1 MYIGA
6 CIVQGYPGPTPRE
19 PDPARGSIFSPVN
32 FFTVNFL
39 APVQVLHEIRAH
51 THRQHIDIDRTHK
64 IGETRTT
71 MDVNTA
77 MLLYLRDRYAS
88 AAGDLTTLLTRY
100 LNTEVTADS
109 ATARFQFL
117 IQEALAAA

>member
-1 MYIGA
+1 VSPI
-6 CIVQGYPGPTPRE
+6 QRE
-19 PDPARGSIFSPVN
+19 VVFFHPSIFSPRAVN
-32 FFTVNFL
+32 IL
-39 APVQVLHEIRAH
+39 ALDEVSTEISAPAA
-51 THRQHIDIDRTHK
+51 RQHIDIDKTQK

-88 AAGDLTTLLTRY
+88 VAGDLTTLLTRY

>member
-1 MYIGA
+1 
-6 CIVQGYPGPTPRE
+6 
-19 PDPARGSIFSPVN
+19 
-32 FFTVNFL
+32 
-39 APVQVLHEIRAH
+39 
-51 THRQHIDIDRTHK
+51 
-64 IGETRTT
+64 

-88 AAGDLTTLLTRY
+88 VTGDLTTLLTRY

-117 IQEALAAA
+117 IAEALAFVP

>member
-1 MYIGA
+1 MSKG
-6 CIVQGYPGPTPRE
+6 TPVRPHVSPIQRE
-19 PDPARGSIFSPVN
+19 MV
-32 FFTVNFL
+32 FFLSVNFL
-39 APVQVLHEIRAH
+39 APVQVLHAIRAH
-51 THRQHIDIDRTHK
+51 THRQHIDIDKTQK

-88 AAGDLTTLLTRY
+88 VAGDLTTLLTRY